1 MNQSTEAAVTY
12 PRWRAWYAYILLYLL
27 FMFDYID
34 RFVIISLFP
43 FLKSD
48 WGLTDVQCGLMIS
61 AVFWSLVVFTLP
73 VGALVDRWSRKKSI
87 GLMSIIWGLATAAGA
102 FTTNFAQLFATRCV
116 VGVGEAG
123 YSPGGAAM
131 ISAIFKPEKRARM
144 IGIWQSAIP
153 LGMAVGVTVGG
164 VIAVAL
170 GWRHALGIVAIPGI
184 IIAILFFWVKDYK
197 TIALEKSVT
206 ADESSSKVK
215 MSKLDVVKELFR
227 SKSLVFNNLAF
238 AACGFTTT
246 AMTTWLPSYFQRFEG
261 MSIERSGLMA
271 SVVMLL
277 AIVGAPLSGFLTDQW
292 LKRKSNARMLVP
304 AISCT
309 LAAIL
314 LFIAFLFHGSLQ
326 FSILLGFGLLVI
338 MYAPGAIAVTQ
349 DVVHPGLRS
358 TSHSVNIVIQCLLG
372 SALGPLV
379 IGALSDV
386 YGLDKALQGMPVLL
400 IVAGVLFFAGSFFYK
415 KDVDKVEKVQI
426 VFETR

>member
-1 MNQSTEAAVTY
+1 MNDSTRVAESY
-12 PRWRAWYAYILLYLL
+12 PRWRAWYCYILLYLL

-48 WGLTDVQCGLMIS
+48 WGLTDAQCGLMIS
-61 AVFWSLVVFTLP
+61 AVFWSIVVFTLP

-102 FTTNFAQLFATRCV
+102 FTRNFSQLLTTRFI

-153 LGMAVGVTVGG
+153 LGMALGISIGG
-164 VIAVAL
+164 FIAVAL

-184 IIAILFFWVKDYK
+184 IIGILFFWVKDYK
-197 TIALEKSVT
+197 TVALEKSVSV
-206 ADESSSKVK
+206 ESSSGKVK
-215 MSKLDVVKELFR
+215 MSKLDVIKELFR
-227 SKSLVFNNLAF
+227 SKSLVLNNLAF
-238 AACGFTTT
+238 AACGFATT

-271 SVVMLL
+271 SVVMIL
-277 AIVGAPLSGFLTDQW
+277 AIIGAPLSGFLTDQW
-292 LKRKSNARMLVP
+292 LKRQSNARMLLP
-304 AISCT
+304 ALSST
-309 LAAIL
+309 MAAVL
-314 LFIAFLFHGSLQ
+314 LFVAFLFHGSIQ
-326 FSILLGFGLLVI
+326 FGILLGFGLLVI

-358 TSHSVNIVIQCLLG
+358 TSHGINIVVQCLLG

-386 YGLDKALQGMPVLL
+386 YGLDRALQVLPVLL
-400 IVAGVLFFAGSFFYK
+400 IIAGMLFYAGSFFYK
-415 KDVDKVEKVQI
+415 KDVDNVEKVQI
-426 VFETR
+426 VFETK